1 MKLLSGKVSPIAKD
15 VVQALLDAELIEV
28 ADDMVEEV
36 VMDIESVL
44 KEYIRL
50 DKEISDRARDIIAT
64 QHLNYH
70 ETNRVKAQVARDREI
85 GIGDQML
92 EYLIRQITD
101 MLFHSRHVDEVY
113 GMDNELVVVMSP
125 ILRRHLNADE
135 DLDLEVKKRIRNM
148 QEGTVAFEVQ
158 YKKVQEELRRTRKLG

>member
-1 MKLLSGKVSPIAKD
+1 
-15 VVQALLDAELIEV
+15 
-28 ADDMVEEV
+28 
-36 VMDIESVL
+36 
-44 KEYIRL
+44 
-50 DKEISDRARDIIAT
+50 
-64 QHLNYH
+64 
-70 ETNRVKAQVARDREI
+70 
-85 GIGDQML
+85 
-92 EYLIRQITD
+92 